1 VSSASAQSKC
11 SGSKVNAEP
20 DDVDPKV
27 KVLGEEGGL
36 AAVSAGLAGVGA
48 GLAGVGAGLAATEAH
63 PVRVWVFL
71 FRGLGAVVWT
81 VWTSSAA
88 KGLLEV
94 GAECLLGRVSAT
106 VGKLGMS

>member
-1 VSSASAQSKC
+1 MSSASAQSKC

-36 AAVSAGLAGVGA
+36 AAVGA

>member
-1 VSSASAQSKC
+1 MSSASAQSKC

-36 AAVSAGLAGVGA
+36 AAVC
-48 GLAGVGAGLAATEAH
+48 AGLAATEAH
-63 PVRVWVFL
+63 PVRACVFL
-71 FRGLGAVVWT
+71 VRRLGTVVWT
-81 VWTSSAA
+81 VWTSRAA
-88 KGLLEV
+88 KELLEV
-94 GAECLLGRVSAT
+94 GAECLLGRVSAI

>member
-1 VSSASAQSKC
+1 MSSASAQSKC

-36 AAVSAGLAGVGA
+36 AAVSA